1 MCKTDK
7 AKAILWEAFGDP
19 TKSHIR
25 NSSGNSRRL
34 SAWVS
39 PELVQSALRV
49 ASMVSPKVLSVS
61 ELIRRSLELTII
73 SYNHIGG
80 STMKKDLV
88 EVYSPGLD
96 NFSRKLSELEIPSE
110 YTDSVVSAI
119 TAAAGTS
126 ETNLVSIVVTPAGNS
141 NN

>member
-1 MCKTDK
+1 
-7 AKAILWEAFGDP
+7 
-19 TKSHIR
+19 
-25 NSSGNSRRL
+25 
-34 SAWVS
+34 
-39 PELVQSALRV
+39 
-49 ASMVSPKVLSVS
+49 
-61 ELIRRSLELTII
+61 
-73 SYNHIGG
+73 
-80 STMKKDLV
+80 MKKDLV